1 MVIVLSDDSVK
12 GNDALQDQVVK
23 KIRDVLNLCGVVI
36 QPQLNQSEQDRKYLY
51 TNNITGAW
59 VDKLREEVE
68 GLPGV
73 EAAYLKPMDEL
84 P

>member
-1 MVIVLSDDSVK
+1 MVIILSDDSMEGSEK
-12 GNDALQDQVVK
+12 QLDQVVK
-23 KIRDVLNLCGVVI
+23 DISNALVRHNVVI
-36 QPQLNQSEQDRKYLY
+36 QPQLNAPEYAKKYLY

-59 VDKLREEVE
+59 VDTLREEVE